1 MNRKDARILA
11 MQYIFQ
17 LEAQKDLK
25 TSALDAF
32 LAEHETGAQR
42 KYIETTVGNVA
53 LHLYEID
60 KALSAHSIGWSTSRM
75 AKADLAVLRL
85 ACAEILYDETIPK
98 SVSINEAVELAK
110 IYGDEKSPAFVNAIL
125 KNIG

>member
-25 TSALDAF
+25 TSALDTF

-53 LHLYEID
+53 LHLDEID

>member
-17 LEAQKDLK
+17 MEAQKDLK

-32 LAEHETGAQR
+32 LAEHEAGAQR

-53 LHLYEID
+53 RHLEKID
-60 KALSAHSIGWSTSRM
+60 RELAAHSIGWSTGRM

-110 IYGDEKSPAFVNAIL
+110 TYGDEKSPAFVNAVL

>member
-25 TSALDAF
+25 TSALDTF
-32 LAEHETGAQR
+32 LAEHEAGAQR

-53 LHLYEID
+53 LHLDEID
-60 KALSAHSIGWSTSRM
+60 KALAAHSIGWSTGRM

-85 ACAEILYDETIPK
+85 ACAEILYDESIPK

-110 IYGDEKSPAFVNAIL
+110 IYGDEKSPAFVNAVL

>member
-1 MNRKDARILA
+1 MTR
-11 MQYIFQ
+11 
-17 LEAQKDLK
+17 
-25 TSALDAF
+25 S
-32 LAEHETGAQR
+32 
-42 KYIETTVGNVA
+42 
-53 LHLYEID
+53 D

-110 IYGDEKSPAFVNAIL
+110 IYGDEKSPAFVNARL
-125 KNIG
+125 EKHRLRRCDGK